1 MGDPIDDQANAIT
14 PSSQTSGAAATQTP
28 TETPVGTQQSQS
40 NAPTGKAA
48 SSGTVRTG
56 NSGADAGANATSG
69 AGTGTGTGTVTSTG
83 AGMTATNNN
92 NNTAAAAAAAATD
105 KTVLVKQPLEL
116 GTKAPC
122 KWRGDESQ
130 ECEIIERRLQ
140 PGTDKY
146 EYYVHYTSFNRRL
159 DEWVTF
165 ERFDIDALVKAESRR
180 LARKAAS
187 ERANFASRTKNE
199 RKRRDQR
206 RKRPGQSGSAAA
218 SASAS
223 ASNKNITVP
232 DGNSSASISVPS
244 AIASSSSKAAT
255 LAATKTTK
263 TKTATTK
270 TSSTTNAAT
279 TRATTKTKTN
289 QNIEHT
295 TDVTTTATGAT
306 AAANTTTPSNNN
318 NTAAENTNPSPG
330 IKSTV
335 QQKNVQHAQD
345 KKHEEVTKV
354 KNIHKIIIGGHS
366 IDTWYYS
373 PFPPEYSAY
382 STLYFCE
389 FCLKFLRSQSA
400 LERHCNRCLLR
411 HPPGHEIYRKDNVN
425 VFEVDGATNR
435 MYCQNLCYIAK
446 LFLDHKTLYYDVDP
460 FWFYIMCEV
469 DDRGAHIVGYFSKEK
484 YSEEDYNVA
493 CILTLPPYQR
503 RGYGKFLI
511 SFSYEL
517 SKLENLVGSPE
528 KPLSD
533 LGLLGYR
540 SYWSQV
546 LVDLLRSEKQNALS
560 IYAISQKTMMKTEDI
575 VGTLQAL
582 NLIQYY
588 EGQHIIDMR
597 RVNNMKMGSRGLYC
611 DPTRIVWTPHAVGPG
626 VVIPQPTNTGPGA
639 GRRR

>member
-1 MGDPIDDQANAIT
+1 MTSDTANENE
-14 PSSQTSGAAATQTP
+14 ATQDGGVDVEMEDV
-28 TETPVGTQQSQS
+28 ETPNNVGSMQVD
-40 NAPTGKAA
+40 A
-48 SSGTVRTG
+48 SAVG
-56 NSGADAGANATSG
+56 NETI
-69 AGTGTGTGTVTSTG
+69 
-83 AGMTATNNN
+83 
-92 NNTAAAAAAAATD
+92 
-105 KTVLVKQPLEL
+105 LVKQPLEL

-122 KWRGDESQ
+122 KWRDDEYQ
-130 ECEIIERRLQ
+130 ECEIIERRLK
-140 PGTDKY
+140 PGTEEY

-165 ERFDIDALVKAESRR
+165 DRFDLDALVKAETRR

-187 ERANFASRTKNE
+187 ERANFASRSKNE

-206 RKRPGQSGSAAA
+206 RKRPAPVSAPPSKKEPAPKNKDPEHASTHKNMQS
-218 SASAS
+218 
-223 ASNKNITVP
+223 
-232 DGNSSASISVPS
+232 
-244 AIASSSSKAAT
+244 
-255 LAATKTTK
+255 
-263 TKTATTK
+263 
-270 TSSTTNAAT
+270 
-279 TRATTKTKTN
+279 
-289 QNIEHT
+289 
-295 TDVTTTATGAT
+295 
-306 AAANTTTPSNNN
+306 
-318 NTAAENTNPSPG
+318 
-330 IKSTV
+330 
-335 QQKNVQHAQD
+335 QD
-345 KKHEEVTKV
+345 MKHEEVAKV
-354 KNIHKIIIGGHS
+354 KNIHKIVIGS
-366 IDTWYYS
+366 YAIDTWYYS

-389 FCLKFLRSQSA
+389 FCLKFVRSVGA
-400 LERHCNRCLLR
+400 LHRHCNRCVLR
-411 HPPGHEIYRKDNVN
+411 HPPGNEIYRKDKIC

-435 MYCQNLCYIAK
+435 IYCQNLCYIAK

-469 DDRGAHIVGYFSKEK
+469 DKFGAHIVGYFSKEK

-546 LVDLLRSEKQNALS
+546 LVDLLRNEKQSALS
-560 IYAISQKTMMKTEDI
+560 IYGISQKTMMKTEDI

-597 RVNNMKMGSRGLYC
+597 RVNNMKMGSRGLPC
-611 DPTRIVWTPHAVGPG
+611 DPSCIIWTPHTIGPG
-626 VVIPQPTNTGPGA
+626 VVIPPPSNTGPGA

>member
-1 MGDPIDDQANAIT
+1 MGGPIDDQTNAVT

-40 NAPTGKAA
+40 NAPPGAAASDVRAGTSETDAGTGAGADAKA
-48 SSGTVRTG
+48 SSGVGTGAGARTG
-56 NSGADAGANATSG
+56 TDAGTNVAG
-69 AGTGTGTGTVTSTG
+69 AGTGG
-83 AGMTATNNN
+83 TATN
-92 NNTAAAAAAAATD
+92 AAAATD

-206 RKRPGQSGSAAA
+206 RKRPGQFGSAAA

-232 DGNSSASISVPS
+232 DGNSSTSISVPPPT
-244 AIASSSSKAAT
+244 IASSSSKAAT
-255 LAATKTTK
+255 ATKTTK
-263 TKTATTK
+263 TKTATK
-270 TSSTTNAAT
+270 TPTTTAAT

-289 QNIEHT
+289 QNTEH
-295 TDVTTTATGAT
+295 TDVTTIATGAT
-306 AAANTTTPSNNN
+306 ANTTTPSNNN
-318 NTAAENTNPSPG
+318 NNNSAAENTNPSAG
-330 IKSTV
+330 IKSAV